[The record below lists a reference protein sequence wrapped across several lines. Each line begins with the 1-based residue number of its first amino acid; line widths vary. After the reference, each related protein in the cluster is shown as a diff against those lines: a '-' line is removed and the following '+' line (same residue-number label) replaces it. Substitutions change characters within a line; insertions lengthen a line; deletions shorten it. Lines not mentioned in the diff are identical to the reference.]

1 MFLTEYFFAWL
12 FICVTLGIAIAAEAL
27 SSMLF
32 ANDSKPL
39 ARMAR
44 LRLPITRLSSLY
56 REKILLPDTAVT
68 LLLYGPI
75 LAFAALLPVCAAIPF
90 FTFTPILSNGA
101 DLLQII
107 QFFLLSDVLMVIV
120 FYSLSSPASSLRA
133 RKQISNTVRLVMS
146 VVLFFVM
153 LAAYA
158 DVVGSVSDVFSISTL
173 SSAIVSAASLP
184 LYLGVVLFLFVI
196 FSQLPHSEDCS
207 VVLLDADELPE
218 FRGLPRFL
226 SEIWS
231 LFRSFVI
238 VALVVNII
246 FPTSSFTAGPAVKSV
261 PWLSQIA
268 LFVSFWFTAIIM
280 RVTVVPLCWKLYD
293 KLTDYLPPVL
303 SDKIVWILTAAA
315 SSMILIGIMVVSAEN
330 AAY

>member
-101 DLLQII
+101 DLLH
-107 QFFLLSDVLMVIV
+107 
-120 FYSLSSPASSLRA
+120 
-133 RKQISNTVRLVMS
+133 
-146 VVLFFVM
+146 
-153 LAAYA
+153 
-158 DVVGSVSDVFSISTL
+158 
-173 SSAIVSAASLP
+173 
-184 LYLGVVLFLFVI
+184 GV
-196 FSQLPHSEDCS
+196 
-207 VVLLDADELPE
+207 
-218 FRGLPRFL
+218 
-226 SEIWS
+226 
-231 LFRSFVI
+231 
-238 VALVVNII
+238 
-246 FPTSSFTAGPAVKSV
+246 
-261 PWLSQIA
+261 IA
-268 LFVSFWFTAIIM
+268 LGSGV
-280 RVTVVPLCWKLYD
+280 
-293 KLTDYLPPVL
+293 
-303 SDKIVWILTAAA
+303 
-315 SSMILIGIMVVSAEN
+315 G
-330 AAY
+330 